1 MFRQF
6 RPAWNGAACIANHQ
20 GEILEKVAFKYCVS
34 GLVLCAAAAS
44 VSAFA
49 ATPTNDGWYL
59 GTSVGRSEIKTTN
72 DNANDDTSKGTG
84 TGFKLYGGYQFNDYF
99 ALEGQYI
106 RLATAK
112 YRSNRP
118 GGYQL
123 DESDKFS
130 GLAFD
135 AVGILP
141 ISDSFSLLGKLGVMQ
156 TQIQS
161 DWQYGSESGSAKDSR
176 TTPLIG
182 IGAEYK
188 LTPALALR
196 AEYEYYGKIHSD
208 DNTVKIKMDML
219 SVGMRYTF

>member
-1 MFRQF
+1 
-6 RPAWNGAACIANHQ
+6 
-20 GEILEKVAFKYCVS
+20 LEKAAFKYCVS

-49 ATPTNDGWYL
+49 AAQTADGWYL
-59 GTSVGRSEIKTTN
+59 GTSVGRSNVKITDE
-72 DNANDDTSKGTG
+72 NASADDKRQGTG

-112 YRSNRP
+112 YHTIHS

-123 DESDKFS
+123 DESYKIS
-130 GLAFD
+130 GLALD

-156 TQIQS
+156 MQIQS
-161 DWQYGSESGSAKDSR
+161 DWQFGSESPGSGKDSR

-196 AEYEYYGKIHSD
+196 AEYEYYGKLHSD
-208 DNTVKIKMDML
+208 DNTFKISTDML
-219 SVGMRYTF
+219 SIGMRYTF